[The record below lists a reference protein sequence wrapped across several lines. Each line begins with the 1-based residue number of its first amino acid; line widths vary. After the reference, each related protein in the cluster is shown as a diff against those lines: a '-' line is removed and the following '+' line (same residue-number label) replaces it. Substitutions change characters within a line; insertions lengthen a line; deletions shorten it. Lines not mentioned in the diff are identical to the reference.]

1 MTVRDDVLK
10 ELSTGPKTFA
20 YLERKCTRPNLPP
33 GHVLRT
39 VMELVNAREIVA
51 REWVVD
57 RGKFTP
63 VYESRRR
70 AP

>member
-1 MTVRDDVLK
+1 MTDRTDAV
-10 ELSTGPKTFA
+10 
-20 YLERKCTRPNLPP
+20 ERAVDSEWRP
-33 GHVLRT
+33 T
-39 VMELVNAREIVA
+39 REIVA

-70 AP
+70 AQ

>member
-1 MTVRDDVLK
+1 MTVRDDVLR

-20 YLERKCTRPNLPP
+20 SLERKCTRPNLPP

-39 VMELVNAREIVA
+39 VMELVNSKEIVA

-70 AP
+70 AQ

>member
-1 MTVRDDVLK
+1 
-10 ELSTGPKTFA
+10 
-20 YLERKCTRPNLPP
+20 
-33 GHVLRT
+33 
-39 VMELVNAREIVA
+39 MELVNAKEIVA

-70 AP
+70 AQ